1 MSLRIAFFG
10 LPLAACLLEAD
21 GHELCLAVLS
31 PIAGPGRRRLERVLS
46 PEVPLL
52 DLYQDA
58 DSDVPVVSP
67 TPEALTRLLERT
79 QPDLLVSW
87 FWTRRLTKEQL
98 AVPRLGG
105 IGAHPSLLPR
115 HRGPNPYFAAID
127 AGDGETGVSI
137 HRLTPEYDKGNVLA
151 TESLSVGASD
161 AWRLARRLDRPSL
174 RMLRATVGRMASGE
188 TLSEVV
194 QDEELA
200 TWAPEPTGELLRVDW
215 RWSSERIARRVRA
228 LSPVPG
234 LALEIS
240 TLKFFALEVE
250 PTNDYPRAL
259 APGETA
265 VEKSSVVL
273 RTGDGALRI
282 VRAQLAE
289 PVAHDS
295 EGDEGPAEG
304 EDAGEVVDGE
314 GLARRVAFH

>member
-31 PIAGPGRRRLERVLS
+31 PIAGPGRRRLERVL
-46 PEVPLL
+46 PPDVPLV
-52 DLYQDA
+52 DLLQGA
-58 DSDVPVVSP
+58 DSDVPAVSP
-67 TPEALTRLLERT
+67 TPKALERLLEST

-87 FWTRRLTKEQL
+87 FWTRRLSAEQL

-127 AGDGETGVSI
+127 SGDEETGVSI

-151 TESLSVGASD
+151 TESLRVGTSD

-174 RMLRATVGRMASGE
+174 RMLRSTVGRIARGE
-188 TLSEVV
+188 TLNEVA
-194 QDEELA
+194 QEEQLA
-200 TWAPEPTGELLRVDW
+200 TWAPEPSGELLRVDW
-215 RWSSERIARRVRA
+215 SWPSERIARRVRA

-240 TLKFFALEVE
+240 GRKFFALEVE
-250 PTNDYPRAL
+250 STNDYPRAL

-265 VEKSSVVL
+265 VEKTAVVL
-273 RTGDGALRI
+273 RTGDGALR
-282 VRAQLAE
+282 VLRAQMAE
-289 PVAHDS
+289 PEAPTQ
-295 EGDEGPAEG
+295 EGDEDPVEG
-304 EDAGEVVDGE
+304 EDAGEVVNGE
-314 GLARRVAFH
+314 ELARRVAFH